1 MGKFQ
6 DGALRHNNP
15 ISIALW
21 ECDRIWPRETPKDVV
36 LSLGTGRTATV
47 TTPQAV
53 SPDHTVNSKFIPR
66 LCRSFLTGLDGE
78 MAWRQLLNH
87 VGRDDEK
94 RYFRLNVDL
103 AGPEPRLD
111 DLRAMEQLSREVVTR
126 GHDNEIREIKLALL
140 ASCFFF
146 ELRQA
151 PRFDPSGFYICQ
163 GEIRTRIDYT
173 KVFMAL
179 RQTSL
184 EPIEFFKDHMSLGPI
199 DRSTDVCAGCYR
211 FRKRVYFFVRHPDE
225 YVNLSMKLGEYQRE
239 LSGFPQSMA
248 WMTAAQNLA
257 SPFYSG
263 EQIDLLRTTCAC
275 FEQILRNSVSL
286 GTAGAKR
293 ISSEAPSGRRRSK
306 RLRRHSNSRMSTA
319 EPDKVRFG

>member
-36 LSLGTGRTATV
+36 LSLGTGRTAIV

-126 GHDNEIREIKLALL
+126 GHAKLQRCGW
-140 ASCFFF
+140 S
-146 ELRQA
+146 
-151 PRFDPSGFYICQ
+151 
-163 GEIRTRIDYT
+163 
-173 KVFMAL
+173 
-179 RQTSL
+179 
-184 EPIEFFKDHMSLGPI
+184 
-199 DRSTDVCAGCYR
+199 
-211 FRKRVYFFVRHPDE
+211 RH
-225 YVNLSMKLGEYQRE
+225 
-239 LSGFPQSMA
+239 
-248 WMTAAQNLA
+248 
-257 SPFYSG
+257 
-263 EQIDLLRTTCAC
+263 LLRPRSNTKWYI
-275 FEQILRNSVSL
+275 FNDGVSHIAG
-286 GTAGAKR
+286 GTDD
-293 ISSEAPSGRRRSK
+293 
-306 RLRRHSNSRMSTA
+306 RMLAIFTL
-319 EPDKVRFG
+319 EEVWK